1 MDLAVIDNLLLSS
14 TTDQWRKVAM
24 VVAMAMNKAELAGI
38 DDTFLA
44 ARIASLAD
52 AGRIE
57 ARSDINLMRHS
68 EIRLPQH

>member
-24 VVAMAMNKAELAGI
+24 VVAIAMNKPELTDM

-44 ARIASLAD
+44 ARIASLVD
-52 AGRIE
+52 AGRIQ
-57 ARSDINLMRHS
+57 ARGDINLMRLS